1 MNLMEVWQ
9 RLEED
14 TRISEVSGRVQRRI
28 GPTGRRNFFLGL
40 EMPSRNRML
49 ILRVSASS
57 AEGQPDV
64 PASRGLMVRLAPR
77 DAESQEIEVEL
88 ILTDSQHRDIFDML
102 IRDLVDAAEQ
112 PLDESTGLTRFLARL
127 SDWQQ
132 LLRRLAPRGLTQEA
146 QRGLWGEL
154 WILREVVAPV
164 TGVPDAVRAWRGPLG
179 ADQDFQLG
187 STCIEVKTSTAHS
200 LDRLPIASERQLE
213 VPGGVALLLVGLSLD
228 ARVGHGQ
235 TLPEMVE
242 MARAAASES
251 GCLHLLDDRL
261 ELCGYRV
268 DEAGLYVDMGYGVRS
283 IHPFRVGAGFPRIV
297 SADLAAGINDVNY
310 SVSIA
315 ACGPHRMDEQQPAE
329 LLRGFV

>member
-1 MNLMEVWQ
+1 MNLAEVWQ

-28 GPTGRRNFFLGL
+28 GPTGRRDFFLGL

-49 ILRVSASS
+49 ILRVSAGS

-64 PASRGLMVRLAPR
+64 PDSRGLMVRMAPR
-77 DAESQEIEVEL
+77 NAESQETEVEL
-88 ILTDSQHRDIFDML
+88 VLTDSQHRDIFDML
-102 IRDLVDAAEQ
+102 VRDLVDAAEQ
-112 PLDESTGLTRFLARL
+112 PRDEGAGLTRFLARL

-132 LLRRLAPRGLTQEA
+132 LLRRLAPRGMTQEA

-164 TGVPDAVRAWRGPLG
+164 TGMTDAVHAWRGPLG

-187 STCIEVKTSTAHS
+187 STCIEVKTSTAHTM
-200 LDRLPIASERQLE
+200 DHLPIASERQLE
-213 VPGGVALLLVGLSLD
+213 VPEDVALLLIGLSLD
-228 ARVGHGQ
+228 SRAGHGQ
-235 TLPEMVE
+235 TLPEMVG

-268 DEAGLYVDMGYGVRS
+268 DDAGLYAEMGYGVRS
-283 IHPFRVGAGFPRIV
+283 FHPLRVGDGFPRIV
-297 SADLAAGINDVNY
+297 SADLAAGIKDVHY
-310 SVSIA
+310 SVSMA
-315 ACGPHRMDEQQPAE
+315 ACGPHRMDDQQPAE
-329 LLRGFV
+329 ILRGLI